1 MQEEVKKESSKDI
14 GIRYRAKIEFEG
26 PIQEFE
32 KVMADL
38 GKLRA
43 RGLMIDTVPL
53 PERKARGMMIDTVP
67 LPELEVGGLMIGTW
81 PTPEGKAGGLM
92 IDTVPLPEKPFP
104 GIKGVTKLLS
114 RELLDKIAKDMPRFK
129 IIKNI
134 DGGIRNAH
142 LHVANEVVLLDRA
155 RFKEVV
161 GQVAGELA
169 KDLLKERGT
178 PRP

>member
-1 MQEEVKKESSKDI
+1 MQERVKKESSKDI
-14 GIRYRAKIEFEG
+14 EVRYRAKIEFEG
-26 PIQEFE
+26 PIEEFE

-38 GKLRA
+38 GKLRT

-53 PERKARGMMIDTVP
+53 PEHKARRMMIDTVP

-81 PTPEGKAGGLM
+81 PTPESKAGELM
-92 IDTVPLPEKPFP
+92 IDTVPLPEQPFP

-134 DGGIRNAH
+134 DGGIRNPH
-142 LHVANEVVLLDRA
+142 LHVENEVVLLDKA

-161 GQVAGELA
+161 GQVAMELA
-169 KDLLKERGT
+169 KDLLKKRGT
-178 PRP
+178 LRP